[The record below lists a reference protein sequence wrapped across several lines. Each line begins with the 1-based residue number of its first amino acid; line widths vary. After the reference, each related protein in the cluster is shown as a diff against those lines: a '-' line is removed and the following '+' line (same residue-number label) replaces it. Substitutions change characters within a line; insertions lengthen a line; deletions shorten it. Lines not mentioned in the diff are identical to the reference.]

1 MILSFE
7 MLKEDILRAYRL
19 ICAGSRQ
26 VEGLSIDLLGVK
38 VRHLRTGGVILAFEV
53 SLELV

>member
-1 MILSFE
+1 

-19 ICAGSRQ
+19 VCAGPRH

-38 VRHLRTGGVILAFEV
+38 VRHLRTGGIILAFEV

>member
-1 MILSFE
+1 

-19 ICAGSRQ
+19 VCAGSRQ